1 MGLLPITSE
10 MFVRFC
16 KLKNVLFIFLLIDGA
31 WKTISPGAIMQDKI
45 SKARDI
51 KYALVPRSEKE
62 MYDTQEII
70 V

>member
-1 MGLLPITSE
+1 M
-10 MFVRFC
+10 
-16 KLKNVLFIFLLIDGA
+16 LKNVLFIFLLIDGA
-31 WKTISPGAIMQDKI
+31 WKTISPGAIMQDKM

>member
-1 MGLLPITSE
+1 MGLFPLSSRMKI
-10 MFVRFC
+10 RFC
-16 KLKNVLFIFLLIDGA
+16 KLKNVLFIFLLIEGA

-45 SKARDI
+45 SKASDI